1 MISFVMLKTKQGN
14 TMKTYQA
21 TLKHDNGTHRMTVK
35 AETIDQ
41 ARNLICKAENC
52 PPGAVQLRCKILE
65 SDPETVYL
73 EYLNDYLTDNKM
85 AQDYGVPVDKLR
97 KVIDQGRQANWMK
110 DIDRGHEIHTTLNK
124 VRL

>member
-1 MISFVMLKTKQGN
+1 
-14 TMKTYQA
+14 MKTYKA

-35 AETIDQ
+35 AETIDK
-41 ARNLICKAENC
+41 ARDLVCKAENC
-52 PPGAVQLRCKILE
+52 PPGAVSLRCKILE

-73 EYLNDYLTDNKM
+73 EFLNDYLTDNKM

-110 DIDRGHEIHTTLNK
+110 VVIGEET
-124 VRL
+124 V

>member
-35 AETIDQ
+35 AETIEQ
-41 ARNLICKAENC
+41 ARSLVCKAENC

-73 EYLNDYLTDNKM
+73 EFLNDYLTVERM
-85 AQDYGVPVDKLR
+85 AEDYNVRVQALN

-110 DIDRGHEIHTTLNK
+110 AIDQGGATA
-124 VRL
+124 